1 MLSVMPGDIP
11 PKNTDVVFTSLDP
24 LAEVDRPGGVGN
36 DEGGGGRLLG
46 LLPPRRFR
54 NCRGGGPLFMFIGD
68 ATACPGLGPW
78 PGGGYCPLGEN
89 GGAKGGRTKP
99 GPPIA
104 GGIPGGPPGIGGIP
118 GAPWPPGGKGGNAP
132 GGAEPGGRVGAK
144 GGRVG
149 GRKGAESSVSPLH
162 RRSCCSRFS
171 G

>member
-1 MLSVMPGDIP
+1 MPGDIP

-104 GGIPGGPPGIGGIP
+104 GGIPGGPPGIPGIGGIP